1 MIGSEGTLAFI
12 SEITYRTVDEFPFK
26 AAAMMVFPDI
36 EKACNPVICL
46 KSEKVSTA
54 ELIDRAG
61 LHTAKNEPEMP
72 GWIKELVDGATA
84 LLVETRANSKE
95 NLDGQI
101 AQIKKAIADIEVE
114 ILVYFTEKTSEIA
127 LYWKIR
133 KGLFPAVGAVRKTVT
148 TVIIEDVA
156 FPIPCLAKATL
167 DLQALFKKY
176 NYNEAVI
183 FGHAKDGNLHFVFT
197 QDFSDQDEV
206 DRYEQFMGEVAELVV
221 KKYDGSLKA
230 EHGTGRNMAPF
241 VELEWGKDAYELMK
255 QVKDI
260 FDPKNLLNPGV
271 ILNNDNKAHLKDL
284 KLLPAAN
291 EKVDK
296 CIECEFCESSCVS
309 AELTLSPRQRIA
321 VLREINRLKSTG
333 EQPHVAASLVNQY
346 EYSGDETCAIDGLCA
361 LACPVKIDTGK
372 MIKEL
377 QQEKI
382 SPKQQK
388 TALWI
393 ADHMGFITS
402 SVRTA
407 LSVVG
412 LAHSVLG
419 TLLMKGVSGGMRK
432 LSGNNLPQWVAAM
445 PKGAKKIKPQLVKS
459 GNSNKVVYF
468 PSCINR
474 SMGKSKDYNH
484 EDVQLT
490 EAVQQLIRKAGFEVI
505 FPEGMNDL
513 CCGMSFSSK
522 GFKEAG
528 LKKSVELEVA
538 LWQASSGGE
547 YPILCDM
554 SLCLYTMKEN
564 MESRMKFYEPVEFI
578 LVYLVPNLQINPV
591 DETISVFPVCSM
603 KKMGWRKN
611 WLN

>member
-1 MIGSEGTLAFI
+1 MSRKCLGGS
-12 SEITYRTVDEFPFK
+12 
-26 AAAMMVFPDI
+26 
-36 EKACNPVICL
+36 
-46 KSEKVSTA
+46 
-54 ELIDRAG
+54 
-61 LHTAKNEPEMP
+61 
-72 GWIKELVDGATA
+72 ELVDGATA

-133 KGLFPAVGAVRKTVT
+133 KGLFPAVGAVRKTGT

-183 FGHAKDGNLHFVFT
+183 FGHAKDDNLHFVFI

-260 FDPKNLLNPGV
+260 FDPKSLLNPGV
-271 ILNNDNKAHLKDL
+271 ILNNDNKAHLKNL

-296 CIECEFCESSCVS
+296 CIECGFCEPSCVS

-346 EYSGDETCAIDGLCA
+346 EYSGDETCATDGLCA

-377 QQEKI
+377 RQEKI

-468 PSCINR
+468 PGCINR

>member
-36 EKACNPVICL
+36 EKACNPVIRL

-296 CIECEFCESSCVS
+296 CIECEFCEPSCVS

-402 SVRTA
+402 SV
-407 LSVVG
+407 
-412 LAHSVLG
+412 
-419 TLLMKGVSGGMRK
+419 
-432 LSGNNLPQWVAAM
+432 
-445 PKGAKKIKPQLVKS
+445 
-459 GNSNKVVYF
+459 
-468 PSCINR
+468 
-474 SMGKSKDYNH
+474 
-484 EDVQLT
+484 
-490 EAVQQLIRKAGFEVI
+490 
-505 FPEGMNDL
+505 
-513 CCGMSFSSK
+513 
-522 GFKEAG
+522 
-528 LKKSVELEVA
+528 
-538 LWQASSGGE
+538 
-547 YPILCDM
+547 
-554 SLCLYTMKEN
+554 
-564 MESRMKFYEPVEFI
+564 
-578 LVYLVPNLQINPV
+578 
-591 DETISVFPVCSM
+591 
-603 KKMGWRKN
+603 
-611 WLN
+611 